1 MKNPHVQSLPSHF
14 ENEAALD
21 AFITQPDGAVAEV
34 LAGRPGDLVIL
45 GVAGKMGVH
54 VAALAARSLEAAGI
68 KKKVYGVARF
78 SDPSAKKALKLHG
91 VIPVAADLTD
101 RAAVTALPDAGS
113 VIFMAGK
120 KFGTAGSEATTW
132 AMNTV
137 APHLAAER
145 YPTSATV
152 VYSTGCV
159 YPFVAPATGGCRESD
174 TPMPVGDYAQ
184 SALGRERVYE
194 WHAQKGTA
202 VCLFRLNYAVEPRY
216 GVLRDLAEKIQNDQP
231 ISLTQG
237 WVNLIWQGDA
247 VRQSLLCLG
256 EATSP
261 ATTMNITG
269 PEILPVRELAMALG
283 ARLGKVPIF
292 TGTEGAQA
300 FLSHAGKSFAKF
312 GYPRVPASTVLDW
325 TADWMKRGLRSLGK
339 PTHFEEASGKY

>member
-1 MKNPHVQSLPSHF
+1 MKNPAVQSLPTHF
-14 ENEAALD
+14 ENEGALD
-21 AFITQPDGAVAEV
+21 DFITRPDEAVAEA
-34 LAGRPGDLVIL
+34 LAAKSGDLAIL
-45 GVAGKMGVH
+45 GVAGKMGLH
-54 VAALAARSLEAAGI
+54 VAALAARSLEKAGI

-78 SDPSAKKALKLHG
+78 SDPAAKKSLEAWG

-101 RAAVTALPDAGS
+101 PAAVRALPDAGS

-145 YPTSATV
+145 YPNAATV

-159 YPFVAPATGGCRESD
+159 YPFVAPATGGCREGD

-194 WHAQKGTA
+194 WHALKGTP

-216 GVLRDLAEKIQNDQP
+216 GVLRDLAEKIQAGEP
-231 ISLTQG
+231 VSLSQG

-247 VRQSLLCLG
+247 VRQSLLCLNL
-256 EATSP
+256 AAAP
-261 ATTMNITG
+261 ATVINITG
-269 PEILPVRELAMALG
+269 PEILPVRQLATDLG
-283 ARLGKVPIF
+283 SRLGKTPIF
-292 TGTEGAQA
+292 SGTEGGVA
-300 FLSHAGKSFAKF
+300 FLSHAGKSFSHF
-312 GYPRVPASTVLDW
+312 GYPRVPAAAVLDW